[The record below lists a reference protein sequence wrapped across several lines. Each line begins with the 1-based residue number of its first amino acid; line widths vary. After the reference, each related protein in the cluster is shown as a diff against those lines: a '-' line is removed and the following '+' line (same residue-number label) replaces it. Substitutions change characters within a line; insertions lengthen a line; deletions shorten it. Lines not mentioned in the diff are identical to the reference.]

1 MSERLVVIG
10 GVAGGMSAAAQARRM
25 RDEGDLE
32 IVVFERGEY
41 TSYAACG
48 LPYLISGEADPDGLV
63 ARTPEQF
70 RRSGV
75 DVRMRH
81 EVTAIDTDTR
91 TVTVADR
98 STGAT
103 TTESYDDLLI
113 ATGALPLRPPLPG
126 IDAPGVYDLRTIPD
140 AHAIDAALRDA
151 GADAAVVVVG
161 AGYIG
166 LEAAEA
172 FRARG
177 ARVTVLER
185 AEQPMVT
192 LDADMAEHVAAAL
205 DRLGVEL
212 RTGCDVEGFDT
223 AEDGSVRSV
232 RTSQGPVDADL
243 VVIGL
248 GARPNVALAEAA
260 GVPLGE
266 SGGIVVDDHLRT
278 PVAGVWSA
286 GDCVESRHRIS
297 GNGVV
302 IALGTHA
309 NKQGR
314 AAGTNLGGGDAT
326 FEGVLGTAITRV
338 GDVEVARTGLNER
351 EASDAGFEF
360 DATSATSSTRARYF
374 AGNENVTVKL
384 VVERGT
390 DRLLGGQIV
399 GGEGAGKRIDVIA
412 MALWN
417 EMTAREV
424 AAVDLAYAPPFSPV
438 WDPVLST
445 AGRASTVL

>member
-1 MSERLVVIG
+1 M
-10 GVAGGMSAAAQARRM
+10 
-25 RDEGDLE
+25 
-32 IVVFERGEY
+32 
-41 TSYAACG
+41 
-48 LPYLISGEADPDGLV
+48 ISGEADPDGLV

-70 RRSGV
+70 RSSGI

-81 EVTAIDTDTR
+81 EVTAVDTDAR
-91 TVTVADR
+91 TVTAHDLSAGTT
-98 STGAT
+98 STT
-103 TTESYDDLLI
+103 SYDDLLI

-126 IDAPGVYDLRTIPD
+126 IDATGVFDLRTIPD

-151 GADAAVVVVG
+151 GPDAAVVVVG

-172 FRARG
+172 FRSRG
-177 ARVTVLER
+177 AQVTVLER
-185 AEQPMVT
+185 AEQPMVL
-192 LDADMAEHVAAAL
+192 LDADMAEHVTAAL

-223 AEDGSVRSV
+223 AADGSVRSV
-232 RTSQGPVDADL
+232 RTSQGSVDAQL

-260 GVPLGE
+260 GIPLGE

-278 PVAGVWSA
+278 PVPGVWAA
-286 GDCVESRHRIS
+286 GDCVESRHRVS
-297 GNGVV
+297 GKGVV
-302 IALGTHA
+302 VALGTHA

-351 EASDAGFEF
+351 EARDAGFEF
-360 DATSATSSTRARYF
+360 ESTTATSNTRARYF
-374 AGNENVTVKL
+374 AGNQDIVVKL

-399 GGEGAGKRIDVIA
+399 GGEGSGKRIDTIA

-417 EMTAREV
+417 EMTAGEL

-445 AGRASTVL
+445 AGRAAG

>member
-1 MSERLVVIG
+1 MSKRLLVIG

-25 RDEGDLE
+25 RDRDDLD
-32 IVVFERGEY
+32 IVVFERGDY
-41 TSYAACG
+41 TSFAACG
-48 LPYLISGEADPDGLV
+48 LPYLISGEVDPDGLV

-70 RRSGV
+70 RSSGI
-75 DVRMRH
+75 DVRTRH
-81 EVTAIDTDTR
+81 EVTAIDADAR
-91 TVTVADR
+91 TVTVRDLSA
-98 STGAT
+98 GT
-103 TTESYDDLLI
+103 TSSEPYDDLLV
-113 ATGALPLRPPLPG
+113 ATGAVPLRPPLPG
-126 IDAPGVYDLRTIPD
+126 IDATGVFDLRTIPD

-151 GADAAVVVVG
+151 GEEPAVVVVG

-172 FRARG
+172 FRSRG

-192 LDADMAEHVAAAL
+192 LDADMADHVTAAL

-223 AEDGSVRSV
+223 AADGSVRSV
-232 RTSQGPVDADL
+232 RTSQGHVDAEL

-248 GARPNVALAEAA
+248 GARPNVAIAEAA
-260 GVPLGE
+260 GIPLGE

-278 PVAGVWSA
+278 PVAGVWAA

-297 GNGVV
+297 GRGVV

-351 EASDAGFEF
+351 EAHDAGFEF
-360 DATSATSSTRARYF
+360 DATSATSNTRARYF
-374 AGNENVTVKL
+374 AGNQDIVVKL
-384 VVERGT
+384 LVERGT
-390 DRLLGGQIV
+390 GRLLGGQIV
-399 GGEGAGKRIDVIA
+399 GGEGSGKRIDTIA

-417 EMTAREV
+417 EMTAGEL

-445 AGRASTVL
+445 AGRAAG

>member
-1 MSERLVVIG
+1 MSKRLVVIG

-25 RDEGDLE
+25 RDQGEFE
-32 IVVFERGEY
+32 IVVFERGDH

-48 LPYLISGEADPDGLV
+48 LPYMISGEAAADGLV

-70 RRSGV
+70 RSSGI

-81 EVTAIDTDTR
+81 EVTAVDTDAR
-91 TVTVADR
+91 TVTVHDLSA
-98 STGAT
+98 GT
-103 TTESYDDLLI
+103 TSTESYDHLLI
-113 ATGALPLRPPLPG
+113 STGAVPLRPPLPG
-126 IDAPGVYDLRTIPD
+126 IDAPGVFDLRTIPD
-140 AHAIDAALRDA
+140 AHAIDHALRDA
-151 GADAAVVVVG
+151 GANAHVVVVG

-172 FRARG
+172 FRTRG

-185 AEQPMVT
+185 ADQTMVT

-223 AEDGSVRSV
+223 AADGSVRSV
-232 RTSQGPVDADL
+232 RTSQGSVDAEL

-248 GARPNVALAEAA
+248 GARPNVALAAAA
-260 GVPLGE
+260 GIPLGE

-278 PVAGVWSA
+278 PVAGVWAA

-297 GNGVV
+297 GKGVV

-338 GDVEVARTGLNER
+338 GDAEVARTGLNER
-351 EASDAGFEF
+351 EARDAGFEF
-360 DATSATSSTRARYF
+360 ESTSATSNTRARYF
-374 AGNENVTVKL
+374 AGNQDIVVKL
-384 VVERGT
+384 VVEQGT

-399 GGEGAGKRIDVIA
+399 GGEGSGKRIDTIA

-417 EMTAREV
+417 EMTVGEL

-445 AGRASTVL
+445 AGRAAG